1 MRDNG
6 PMRISA
12 KEDYAIRA
20 VIELA
25 ASGGATV
32 KREHIAERQGI
43 PAPFLENILLD
54 LKRGEIVEALRG
66 AEGGFRLA
74 RPADEITVADVIRTV
89 SGPLATVRGQRP
101 TAVEYAGSAQALQE
115 LWIAVRANLRSVLER
130 VTIADLA
137 RGELPARIRKIAAAP
152 TAWQ

>member
-1 MRDNG
+1 
-6 PMRISA
+6 MRISA

-25 ASGGATV
+25 AAHGATV
-32 KREHIAERQGI
+32 KREQIAERQGI
-43 PAPFLENILLD
+43 PGPFLENILLD

-66 AEGGFRLA
+66 ADGGFRLA
-74 RPADEITVADVIRTV
+74 RAAEDISVADVIRTV

-130 VTIADLA
+130 VTLADLA
-137 RGELPARIRKIAAAP
+137 SGELPARVRKIAATP
-152 TAWQ
+152 EAWES